1 MIVMNITQR
10 KKLLES
16 FQPIVDSLTDSF
28 SKQQS
33 AISQQSEAINK
44 LILSNKG
51 MAKSAD
57 LVIQAHKKT
66 DDATKLTIETQLK
79 LGAILDKK
87 TGNSFNKAG
96 SRVNEYGIEITD
108 LGKNMGNFN
117 KRTAIMGKTVAS
129 FTKQGKA
136 VSFLE
141 GYAKYLELGGS
152 RLEFFAEYL
161 SSAREELTI
170 FGVEAAKA
178 RKVMYGFLPPGM
190 FRLVN
195 KFSSSFQFLGG
206 TLRKMKDNGKS
217 AKDEI
222 ERLQAVLTSPAVKK
236 GTKDYDLLEAKIKE
250 LEAERP
256 PPSIL
261 GHIITGF
268 GKIQKMGSKV
278 GKSLDKMYGG
288 LAPDT
293 SKDAAKGLN
302 QYGESTLRT
311 KLGITKL
318 SITAGHWFK
327 VQKKIYKGTAKGV
340 FFSTTK
346 LLKDMKNVSK
356 GIPKYLRNPVKSLK
370 SDWKKTMG
378 VISKNSLYKTFVEE
392 KGDLKKQFA
401 DGFDVSQAMADN
413 QDLIDK
419 FDMKAITKE
428 LDRVNNLMEKQ
439 NVLEATIAATKAN
452 INATPATFEE
462 MAKNEELKK
471 QIEYYENIGERQQ
484 ELQKAADEHLKLT
497 KAQQVLEAKGM
508 GSVILKEQIDT
519 SLDLIKT
526 TEARLANIPEEIK
539 EKDAIIAQIK
549 KERKEI
555 KLNLKA
561 ASGKAKGKYER
572 LLKDNQVKLSKE
584 KVAKEGLEAEEAA
597 APAIIEES
605 KGSIKNNKEQLKLL
619 KQAKKDSF
627 ANLLNKHPTIK
638 KISKVFGGVKQVLPA
653 LGGVLRFA
661 AASMVYVMLAIVGI
675 VILLKV
681 FGPMIKDAFN
691 KAMEFIAPIIPIITK
706 IVGEIIG
713 NITTIFNSIFGDGG
727 IDELVN
733 GFIDLA
739 FNLLKLSLVL
749 LIAGLGLLASFTWE
763 LLKLLWAGA
772 VKYVKDILTDGK
784 KFLKSVAIVIGIV
797 GFVAALIMGA
807 PIWLAVVAGVVMWKI
822 GKQLVKFITD
832 PIGYIT
838 RLIRKIGDV
847 ISDIWPFAD
856 GGVTKDGL
864 SLVGERGPELVKLPK
879 GSRVF
884 SNEESKE
891 ISAKGGKSTVI
902 GIEQKKQTVQNHT
915 NNINITINAKDSSK
929 AEMDRI
935 ARDISKT
942 IMNNI
947 SRQNNS
953 LR

>member
-33 AISQQSEAINK
+33 AISKQSEAINK
-44 LILSNKG
+44 LISSNKG

-66 DDATKLTIETQLK
+66 DDATKLTIETQRK
-79 LGAILDKK
+79 LGALLEKE
-87 TGNSFNKAG
+87 TGKSFNKAG

-152 RLEFFAEYL
+152 RLEYFAEYL
-161 SSAREELTI
+161 SSAREELTF
-170 FGVEAAKA
+170 FGIEAAKA

-217 AKDEI
+217 AKAEI
-222 ERLQAVLTSPAVKK
+222 ERLQAVLASPDVKK
-236 GTKDYDLLEAKIKE
+236 GTKDYELLEAKIKE

-256 PPSIL
+256 PPSII
-261 GHIITGF
+261 GHVITGF
-268 GKIQKMGSKV
+268 GKIQKMGSQV
-278 GKSLDKMYGG
+278 GKSLDRMYGG

-293 SKDAAKGLN
+293 TIKAADSFN
-302 QYGESTLRT
+302 RYGEETL
-311 KLGITKL
+311 KSKIGINKL
-318 SITAGHWFK
+318 SLVARKWGN

-340 FFSTTK
+340 FFSTKK
-346 LLKDMKNVSK
+346 LLKDMKSVAK

-413 QDLIDK
+413 QALIDN
-419 FDMKAITKE
+419 FDMDAIKKQLKKVNKLSEDE
-428 LDRVNNLMEKQ
+428 LA
-439 NVLEATIAATKAN
+439 LEAQKEKIRT
-452 INATPATFEE
+452 
-462 MAKNEELKK
+462 
-471 QIEYYENIGERQQ
+471 QIENIPTNTGKDELLVKLHAEMDMLNNIGEKKA
-484 ELQKAADEHLKLT
+484 ELQKRADTYLKLT
-497 KAQQVLEAKGM
+497 EKQQVLEAKGM

-526 TEARLANIPEEIK
+526 TEARLANIPDEIK

-561 ASGKAKGKYER
+561 ATGKEKGKLQK
-572 LLKDNQVKLSKE
+572 LLKENQKQLSNE
-584 KVAKEGLEAEEAA
+584 KVAKEGLQAEEAA
-597 APAIIEES
+597 APTIIEES
-605 KGSIKNNKEQLKLL
+605 KSSIKNNKDQLKLL
-619 KQAKKDSF
+619 RQAKKDSF

-638 KISKVFGGVKQVLPA
+638 KISKVFGGVKQILPA

-675 VILLKV
+675 VVLLKV
-681 FGPMIKDAFN
+681 FGPMIKDAFE

-739 FNLLKLSLVL
+739 FNLLKLSLTL
-749 LIAGLGLLASFTWE
+749 MLAGLGLLASFTWE

-772 VKYVKDILTDGK
+772 VKYVKDILKDGK
-784 KFLKSVAIVIGIV
+784 KMAKAIVMVVAVV
-797 GFVAALIMGA
+797 GTIAALILGA
-807 PIWLAVVAGVVMWKI
+807 PLWIAVVIGVVIWKLGSKLLKPI
-822 GKQLVKFITD
+822 TFATNIIVKI
-832 PIGYIT
+832 IK
-838 RLIRKIGDV
+838 LIKAGIDA
-847 ISDIWPFAD
+847 INPFAD

-864 SLVGERGPELVKLPK
+864 SLVGEKGPELVKLPK

-891 ISAKGGKSTVI
+891 ITAKSGKSTVI

-915 NNINITINAKDSSK
+915 NNINITINAKDTSK
-929 AEMDRI
+929 SEMDRI
-935 ARDISKT
+935 AREISRT
-942 IMNNI
+942 IQNNI

>member
-1 MIVMNITQR
+1 MNITQR

-33 AISQQSEAINK
+33 AISKQSEAINK

-66 DDATKLTIETQLK
+66 DDATKLTIETQRK
-79 LGAILDKK
+79 LGALLDKE

-141 GYAKYLELGGS
+141 GYAKYVELGGS
-152 RLEFFAEYL
+152 RLEYFAEYL
-161 SSAREELTI
+161 SSAREELTV
-170 FGVEAAKA
+170 FGIEAAKA

-217 AKDEI
+217 AKEEI
-222 ERLQAVLTSPAVKK
+222 ERLQAVLASPDIKK
-236 GTKDYDLLEAKIKE
+236 GTKDYELLEAKIKE
-250 LEAERP
+250 LEAEKP

-261 GHIITGF
+261 GHLITGF
-268 GKIQKMGSKV
+268 KKINEVAGNALKGV
-278 GKSLDKMYGG
+278 DKLYGG
-288 LAPDT
+288 LKNGEPDLKRQYKT
-293 SKDAAKGLN
+293 VN
-302 QYGESTLRT
+302 QYGEELGIVSDKSF
-311 KLGITKL
+311 KLGL
-318 SITAGHWFK
+318 VMGSWYR

-340 FFSTTK
+340 FFSTKT
-346 LLKDMKNVSK
+346 LLKDMKSVAM
-356 GIPKYLRNPVKSLK
+356 GIPKYLVNPVESLK
-370 SDWKKTMG
+370 GDWQKTMA

-401 DGFDVSQAMADN
+401 DGFDVSKAMADN
-413 QDLIDK
+413 QALIDN
-419 FDMKAITKE
+419 FDMDAIKKQLKKVNKLSEDE
-428 LDRVNNLMEKQ
+428 LA
-439 NVLEATIAATKAN
+439 LEAQKEKIRT
-452 INATPATFEE
+452 
-462 MAKNEELKK
+462 
-471 QIEYYENIGERQQ
+471 QIENIPTNTGKDELLVKLHAEMDMLNNIGEKKE
-484 ELQKAADEHLKLT
+484 ELQKRADTYLKLT
-497 KAQQVLEAKGM
+497 EKQQVLEAKGM

-519 SLDLIKT
+519 ALDLIKT
-526 TEARLANIPEEIK
+526 TEARIANIPDEIK

-561 ASGKAKGKYER
+561 ATGKEKGKLQK
-572 LLKDNQVKLSKE
+572 LLKENQKQMSNE
-584 KVAKEGLEAEEAA
+584 KTAKAGLEAEEAA

-619 KQAKKDSF
+619 RQAKKDSF

-638 KISKVFGGVKQVLPA
+638 KISKVFGGVKQILPA

-675 VILLKV
+675 VVLLKV

-739 FNLLKLSLVL
+739 FNLLKLSLTL
-749 LIAGLGLLASFTWE
+749 MLAGLGLLASFTWE

-772 VKYVKDILTDGK
+772 VKYVKDILKDGK
-784 KFLKSVAIVIGIV
+784 KMAKAIIMVVAVV
-797 GFVAALIMGA
+797 GTIAALILGA
-807 PIWLAVVAGVVMWKI
+807 PLWIAVVIGVVIWKMGSKLLKPI
-822 GKQLVKFITD
+822 TWATNIIVKI
-832 PIGYIT
+832 IK
-838 RLIRKIGDV
+838 LIKAGIDA
-847 ISDIWPFAD
+847 INPFAD

-864 SLVGERGPELVKLPK
+864 SLVGEKGPELVKLPK

-891 ISAKGGKSTVI
+891 ISAKNSKSTVI

-915 NNINITINAKDSSK
+915 NNINITINAKDTSK

-947 SRQNNS
+947 SRQSNS

>member
-16 FQPIVDSLTDSF
+16 FQPVIDSLTTAFENQKTAIDR
-28 SKQQS
+28 QGS
-33 AISQQSEAINK
+33 ALDNLIKSNQRAAKASET
-44 LILSNKG
+44 LI
-51 MAKSAD
+51 AA
-57 LVIQAHKKT
+57 QKKV
-66 DDATKLTIETQLK
+66 DDATKLTIETQK
-79 LGAILDKK
+79 RLGVEIDKT
-87 TGNSFNKAG
+87 TGNLVNEGG
-96 SRVNEYGIEITD
+96 SRVNQFGIEITD
-108 LGKNMGNFN
+108 LGKVMGNFN

-161 SSAREELTI
+161 TSTREELTF
-170 FGVEAAKA
+170 FGIEAGKA

-206 TLRKMKDNGKS
+206 TLRKMKDNGQG

-222 ERLQAVLTSPAVKK
+222 ERLQKVLASPDVKK
-236 GTKDYDLLEAKIKE
+236 GTKDYELLEAKIKE

-261 GHIITGF
+261 GYLIKGF
-268 GKIQKMGSKV
+268 GKIQKMGSQV
-278 GKSLDKMYGG
+278 GKSLDIMYGG
-288 LAPDT
+288 LVPDK
-293 SKDAAKGLN
+293 SEDAGKGLN
-302 QYGESTLRT
+302 RYGEETIRT

-318 SITAGHWFK
+318 GIAAKRWGK

-340 FFSTTK
+340 FFETRE
-346 LLKDMKNVSK
+346 LLGDMKKVGR
-356 GIPKYLRNPVKSLK
+356 GIPKYLKNPVKSLK

-413 QDLIDK
+413 QKLIDS
-419 FDMKAITKE
+419 FDMDAIK
-428 LDRVNNLMEKQ
+428 K
-439 NVLEATIAATKAN
+439 
-452 INATPATFEE
+452 
-462 MAKNEELKK
+462 ELKK
-471 QIEYYENIGERQQ
+471 VNKLINDELALEAQKEKIRTQIENIPMGEGKD
-484 ELQKAADEHLKLT
+484 ELLVKLHAEMDMLNNIAEKKGELEKRADTYLKLT
-497 KAQQVLEAKGM
+497 EKQQVLEAKGM

-526 TEARLANIPEEIK
+526 TEARLANIPNEIK
-539 EKDAIIAQIK
+539 EKDAIIEQIR

-561 ASGKAKGKYER
+561 ATGKEKSKLQK
-572 LLKDNQVKLSKE
+572 LLKENQKQLSNE
-584 KVAKEGLEAEEAA
+584 KVAKSDLEAEEAA

-619 KQAKKDSF
+619 RQAKKDSF

-638 KISKVFGGVKQVLPA
+638 KISSVIKGIGGLVPK

-661 AASMVYVMLAIVGI
+661 AASMVYFMLAIVGI
-675 VILLKV
+675 VVLLKV
-681 FGPMIKDAFN
+681 FGPMIKDAFE
-691 KAMEFIAPIIPIITK
+691 KAMEFIAPIIPIITQIVSD
-706 IVGEIIG
+706 IVG
-713 NITTIFNSIFGDGG
+713 NLTTIFNSIFGDGG
-727 IDELVN
+727 IGQLVD
-733 GFIDLA
+733 GFIALA
-739 FNLLKLSLVL
+739 FNLLKLSLTL
-749 LIAGLGLLASFTWE
+749 ALAGLGLLAAFTWE
-763 LLKLLWAGA
+763 LLKMLWAGA
-772 VKYVKDILTDGK
+772 IKYVKDILKDGK
-784 KFLKSVAIVIGIV
+784 KMAKAIIMVVAVV
-797 GFVAALIMGA
+797 GTIAALILGA
-807 PIWLAVVAGVVMWKI
+807 PVWIAVVIGVAIWKM
-822 GKQLVKFITD
+822 GSKLLGPITVATN
-832 PIGYIT
+832 IIVGVIK
-838 RLIRKIGDV
+838 LIKKGIDA
-847 ISDIWPFAD
+847 INPFAD

-864 SLVGERGPELVKLPK
+864 SLVGEKGPELVKLPK

-891 ISAKGGKSTVI
+891 ITAKSGKSTVI

-915 NNINITINAKDSSK
+915 NNINITINAKDTSK
-929 AEMDRI
+929 GEMDRI
-935 ARDISKT
+935 AREISRT
-942 IMNNI
+942 VMNNI
-947 SRQNNS
+947 SRQTNTI
-953 LR
+953 R